1 MLSARNYCEPDPF
14 EPRFS
19 TLIRTPLAACWCN
32 ITFRENY
39 SEHLMSATTL
49 EIRPELKMQLD
60 HLAEEIHRSES
71 DLANEAVTLYLA
83 QQHRIIGRI
92 QEGLAQA
99 QRGEFVTDEEMEAFF
114 ARYTDSQ
121 AY

>member
-1 MLSARNYCEPDPF
+1 
-14 EPRFS
+14 
-19 TLIRTPLAACWCN
+19 
-32 ITFRENY
+32 
-39 SEHLMSATTL
+39 MSATTL
-49 EIRPELKMQLD
+49 EIRPDLKKQLD

-83 QQHRIIGRI
+83 QQHRIIRRI

-114 ARYTDSQ
+114 ARYTDPQ

>member
-1 MLSARNYCEPDPF
+1 
-14 EPRFS
+14 
-19 TLIRTPLAACWCN
+19 
-32 ITFRENY
+32 
-39 SEHLMSATTL
+39 MSPTTL
-49 EIRPELKMQLD
+49 EIRPDLKMQLD

-114 ARYTDSQ
+114 ARYTDPR

>member
-1 MLSARNYCEPDPF
+1 
-14 EPRFS
+14 
-19 TLIRTPLAACWCN
+19 
-32 ITFRENY
+32 
-39 SEHLMSATTL
+39 MSATTL

-71 DLANEAVTLYLA
+71 DLANEAVALYLA

-99 QRGEFVTDEEMEAFF
+99 QRGEFVTDEDMEAFF
-114 ARYTDSQ
+114 ARHTDPQ
-121 AY
+121 A

>member
-1 MLSARNYCEPDPF
+1 
-14 EPRFS
+14 
-19 TLIRTPLAACWCN
+19 
-32 ITFRENY
+32 
-39 SEHLMSATTL
+39 MSATTL

-71 DLANEAVTLYLA
+71 ELANEAVALYLA

-99 QRGEFVTDEEMEAFF
+99 QRGEFVTDEDMEAFF
-114 ARYTDSQ
+114 ARHTDPQ
-121 AY
+121 A